1 MNGRCNMNVAIL
13 GHFGGNKTF
22 NDGQTVKT
30 RTLYHALLS
39 EGVVVYPLDT
49 YDLKRHPLRF
59 VWRFWSSLFSYK
71 KYIVLLSA
79 NGRKFLFPVLYAL
92 AKYMNKQ
99 IYHDSIGGRLAD
111 EAAQNVHFKK
121 QISAFAANWVES
133 RLLEKRLREQGVTNA
148 VYVPNFKLISPLD
161 APELPAMPNSPL
173 RFCTF
178 SRVVKEKGITDAIL
192 ALAKLNEQTI
202 KATLTVYGP
211 VAPEYKTEFEQ
222 LCQKYDKFCTYGGV
236 ISPNDSVAVLKNY
249 DMLLFPTRWYGEGL
263 PGTVIDAF
271 CAGLPILA
279 RRWKYCDEMITHLQT
294 GLVYDFDKS
303 QELKTGLNFAI
314 THPQEIYAM
323 RKACLAAGKVY
334 TKEEVLPQILQ
345 GLNSL

>member
-1 MNGRCNMNVAIL
+1 MNVAIL

-39 EGVVVYPLDT
+39 EGVVIYPLDT

-99 IYHDSIGGRLAD
+99 IYHDSVGGRLAD
-111 EAAQNVHFKK
+111 ETAKNVHFKK

-133 RLLEKRLREQGVTNA
+133 RLIVKKLQEQGVSNA
-148 VYVPNFKLISPLD
+148 VYLPNFKEISPLTES
-161 APELPAMPNSPL
+161 ELPAMINNPM

-178 SRVVKEKGITDAIL
+178 SRVMKEKGITDAIL

-222 LCQKYDKFCTYGGV
+222 LCQKYDKFCVYGG
-236 ISPNDSVAVLKNY
+236 IIAPNDSVGVLKNY
-249 DMLLFPTRWYGEGL
+249 DMLLFPTRYFREGM

-271 CAGLPILA
+271 CAGLPVIA
-279 RRWKYCDEMITHLQT
+279 RRWAYCDEILTHLQT
-294 GLVYDFDKS
+294 GFIYDFNKP
-303 QELKTGLNFAI
+303 ELLLSWIEYALA
-314 THPQEIYAM
+314 HPKQVQAM
-323 RKACLAAGKVY
+323 RKNCLLTAMQY
-334 TKEEVLPQILQ
+334 TEQYVLPLIMRQLT
-345 GLNSL
+345 GN

>member
-1 MNGRCNMNVAIL
+1 MNVVIL

-49 YDLKRHPLRF
+49 YDLKHHPLRF
-59 VWRFWSSLFSYK
+59 VWRFGSSLFSYK

-92 AKYMNKQ
+92 AKYVNKQ
-99 IYHDSIGGRLAD
+99 IYHNSIGGRLAD
-111 EAAQNVHFKK
+111 ETAQNIRFKK

-133 RLLEKRLREQGVTNA
+133 PLIAKKLQEQGVANA
-148 VYVPNFKLISPLD
+148 IYLPNFKEILPLT
-161 APELPAMPNSPL
+161 ASELPVRTSSPM

-178 SRVVKEKGITDAIL
+178 SRVMKEKGITDAIL
-192 ALAKLNEQTI
+192 ALAELNQKNI
-202 KATLTVYGP
+202 RATLTVYGP
-211 VAPEYKTEFEQ
+211 VAVEYKTEFEQ

-249 DMLLFPTRWYGEGL
+249 DMLLFPTRYFREGM

-279 RRWKYCDEMITHLQT
+279 RRWKYCDEMIAHLQT
-294 GLVYDFDKS
+294 GLIYDFDKP
-303 QELKTGLNFAI
+303 QELKTWLNFAI

-334 TKEEVLPQILQ
+334 TKAEVLPQILK
-345 GLNSL
+345 GLNRL

>member
-1 MNGRCNMNVAIL
+1 MNVVIL

-39 EGVVVYPLDT
+39 EGVVVCPLDT

-59 VWRFWSSLFSYK
+59 AWRFWSSLFSYK

-92 AKYMNKQ
+92 AKYVNKQ
-99 IYHDSIGGRLAD
+99 IYHDSVGGRLAD

-178 SRVVKEKGITDAIL
+178 SRVMKEKGITDAIL

-222 LCQKYDKFCTYGGV
+222 LCKKYEKFCAYGG
-236 ISPNDSVAVLKNY
+236 IIAPNDSVAVLKNY
-249 DMLLFPTRWYGEGL
+249 DMLLFPTRYFREGM

-279 RRWKYCDEMITHLQT
+279 RRWKYCEEMITHLQT
-294 GLVYDFDKS
+294 GLIYDFDKP
-303 QELKTGLNFAI
+303 QELKTWLNFAI

-334 TKEEVLPQILQ
+334 TKAEVLPQILQ

>member
-1 MNGRCNMNVAIL
+1 MNVTIL

-99 IYHDSIGGRLAD
+99 IYHDSVGGRLAD
-111 EAAQNVHFKK
+111 EAAQNIRFKK

-148 VYVPNFKLISPLD
+148 VYVPNFKLILPLD

-178 SRVVKEKGITDAIL
+178 SRVMKEKGITDAIL

-249 DMLLFPTRWYGEGL
+249 DMLLFPTRYFREGM
-263 PGTVIDAF
+263 PGTMIDAF

-294 GLVYDFDKS
+294 GLVYDFDKP
-303 QELKTGLNFAI
+303 QELKIWLNFAI

-323 RKACLAAGKVY
+323 RTACLAAGKVY